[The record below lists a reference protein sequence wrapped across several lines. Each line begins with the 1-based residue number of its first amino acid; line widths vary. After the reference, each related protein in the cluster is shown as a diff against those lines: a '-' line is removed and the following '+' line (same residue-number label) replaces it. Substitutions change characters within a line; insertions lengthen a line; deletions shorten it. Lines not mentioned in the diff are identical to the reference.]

1 MQGNDT
7 QEMNFWDHLDELRK
21 VLFRVAIAVVLLSI
35 ITFLYKDFVFNIILA
50 PHRSDFILYQW
61 LNQLGVWLSMPSIHI
76 EDFAIELIN
85 IELTSQFFIHMSTAL
100 YVGVLLASPYI
111 IYQIFSFISPAL
123 YEKERKV
130 SAKIIVSA
138 FILFIIG
145 VLLSY
150 FVIFPLSFRFLATY
164 QVSDIVENK
173 ISLSSYIDT
182 FMILTIMLGA
192 AFEIPV
198 LAYFFAKLGF
208 ISPAF
213 LRQYRK
219 HALVAILVVA
229 AIITPTS
236 DIFTLILVSVPMYG
250 LYELSIYVVSL
261 TRSKRSLE

>member
-1 MQGNDT
+1 MQENDT

-21 VLFRVAIAVVLLSI
+21 VLFRIAIVVLLLSI
-35 ITFLYKDFVFNIILA
+35 ITFLYKELVFNIILA
-50 PHRSDFILYQW
+50 AHRSDFIFYQW
-61 LNQLGVWLSMPSIHI
+61 LNQLGEWLSMPSIHVD
-76 EDFAIELIN
+76 DFAVELIN
-85 IELTSQFFIHMSTAL
+85 IELTSQFFIHMSTAF
-100 YVGVLLASPYI
+100 YVGLLLATPYI

-130 SAKIIVSA
+130 SIKVIVSA
-138 FILFIIG
+138 FVLFITG

-164 QVSDIVENK
+164 QVSDIVANK

-182 FMILTIMLGA
+182 FIILTLMLGA

-219 HALVAILVVA
+219 HALVAILIVA

-236 DIFTLILVSVPMYG
+236 DVFTLLLVSVPMYA

-261 TRSKRSLE
+261 TRAKKK